1 MEHIFDLIKAEC
13 ERQEKKWG
21 KQYHPDAV
29 WHLILSEEV
38 GEVAKAILEDNQDE
52 IRAELIQCA
61 AVVVSWLMDDSSG
74 SLEHHHTES
83 HYTHLVQ

>member
-1 MEHIFDLIKAEC
+1 MDHQFVFDIIKKEC

-21 KQYHPDAV
+21 QQCHPDAI

-38 GEVAKAILEDNQDE
+38 GEVAEAVLEDDQDQ

-61 AVVVSWLMDDSSG
+61 AVIVTWLMNSSG
-74 SLEHHHTES
+74 SLEGS
-83 HYTHLVQ
+83 